1 MPAAAAAATAGQ
13 PRARSCGR
21 GNPREAAQRLHA
33 GRGRAALGSCARGHG
48 SAKRPCPRE
57 RAGPPGHAAGPAAR
71 GSSTPPPG
79 SSILLP
85 LTAAGKSTRRAN
97 ELPRAQQAPKQGPA
111 QRFPSVQP
119 TRPRTPG
126 WGSGRTRGRRRSRQ
140 RRPAAPHLA
149 ERSVGSHARDTR
161 SAPPSQTGPQRAGA
175 QGPAHGGGRRQE
187 QAAGHPHSSNPL

>member
-1 MPAAAAAATAGQ
+1 MLAAATAGQ
-13 PRARSCGR
+13 PRARSYGR

-71 GSSTPPPG
+71 ASSTPPPG
-79 SSILLP
+79 WSILLL
-85 LTAAGKSTRRAN
+85 LTAAGKSTRREN

-119 TRPRTPG
+119 NPRPGQRKDP
-126 WGSGRTRGRRRSRQ
+126 RQEEEQAEKTRGPSPRRTQRGVPRQ
-140 RRPAAPHLA
+140 RHAVSPTLPNRSPAGW
-149 ERSVGSHARDTR
+149 S
-161 SAPPSQTGPQRAGA
+161 TGTCPWRGA
-175 QGPAHGGGRRQE
+175 Q
-187 QAAGHPHSSNPL
+187 AGTGCWAPTLFKSSLKSSRDV